1 MNILKDEMDNAVVN
15 QEFVVAQEK
24 KIKFNEI
31 NEEAKVLMTEIE
43 EATAVHRTPKVRQ
56 WIKSFFSPPSTTI
69 SARLKKGIQPMTTL
83 ISE

>member
-56 WIKSFFSPPSTTI
+56 WIKKFF
-69 SARLKKGIQPMTTL
+69 
-83 ISE
+83 